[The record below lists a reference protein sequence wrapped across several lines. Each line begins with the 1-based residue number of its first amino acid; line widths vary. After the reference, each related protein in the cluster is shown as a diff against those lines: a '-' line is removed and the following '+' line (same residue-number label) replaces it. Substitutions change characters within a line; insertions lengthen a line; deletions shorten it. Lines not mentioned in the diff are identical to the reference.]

1 MRYLMMAL
9 GGLLLAGPVAAA
21 GTKADD
27 PDRLICKRFQETGSL
42 VRSQKKCFTKAE
54 WDQIAEME
62 RRGWEKTR
70 DELTTRP
77 GGS

>member
-1 MRYLMMAL
+1 MRYMMIAF
-9 GGLLLAGPVAAA
+9 GGLLLAAPAWAAEP
-21 GTKADD
+21 KAEDA
-27 PDRLICKRFQETGSL
+27 DRLICKRFKETGSL
-42 VRSQKKCFTKAE
+42 VRSQKKCFTRAQ

-70 DELTTRP
+70 DDLSGRP